1 MKSATITQM
10 NIVVRFMTPWG
21 EEKELSFRVRHD
33 QIKIEKAMEEAA
45 DRAIAEWIVL
55 NNPLVKKLQ
64 S

>member
-1 MKSATITQM
+1 MKSATVTRM

-33 QIKIEKAMEEAA
+33 QIKIEKAIEDAC

-55 NNPLVKKLQ
+55 NNPLVKRLQ